1 MEPKTCIKGTHL
13 SKTVCEINVV
23 IKEGLEAWKVS
34 EICLCTVYCTAQLLI
49 YIYLTVDQ
57 SYSYSTVDPQQQF

>member
-1 MEPKTCIKGTHL
+1 MEPKKCIKGTHL

-34 EICLCTVYCTAQLLI
+34 EICLCTVYCTAQILI
-49 YIYLTVDQ
+49 YIY
-57 SYSYSTVDPQQQF
+57 